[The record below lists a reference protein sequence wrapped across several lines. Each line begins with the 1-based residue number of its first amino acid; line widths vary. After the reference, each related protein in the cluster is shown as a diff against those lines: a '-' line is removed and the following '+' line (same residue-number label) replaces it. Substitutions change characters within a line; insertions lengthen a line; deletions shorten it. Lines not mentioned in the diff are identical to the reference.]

1 MDSFRKEV
9 VIAGGSPMWEE
20 YTIEAAAN
28 KEDLRRLVKKMIGN
42 GWQPLGG
49 VCIDLHEDKSRYLQ
63 AMVRNRKDIPKD

>member
-9 VIAGGSPMWEE
+9 VIGGLSPMWEE

-28 KEDLRRLVKKMIGN
+28 KEDLRRLVKKMMGN
-42 GWQPLGG
+42 GWLPLGG
-49 VCIDLHEDKSRYLQ
+49 GGIDLHEDKSRYLQ

>member
-9 VIAGGSPMWEE
+9 VIGGLSPMWEE

-28 KEDLRRLVKKMIGN
+28 KEDLRRLVKKMMGY
-42 GWQPLGG
+42 GCQPLGG

>member
-1 MDSFRKEV
+1 MGDK
-9 VIAGGSPMWEE
+9 WTE

-49 VCIDLHEDKSRYLQ
+49 VCIDLHEDKHRYLQ
-63 AMVRNRKDIPKD
+63 TMVRMTKD